1 MPVSDKNL
9 ARFKRAV
16 KQLNAVIR
24 DCENDCADD
33 EHTPY
38 AYLDGSDNFVLLT
51 GEFEIGEQGDHDSI
65 LITETLKAGGGDW

>member
-24 DCENDCADD
+24 DCESDCADD
-33 EHTPY
+33 EHTPF
-38 AYLDGSDNFVLLT
+38 AYLDGNNNFALPT
-51 GEFEIGEQGDHDSI
+51 GEFGIGEDGDDDSI
-65 LITETLKAGGGDW
+65 LITETLTAQGGDW

>member
-24 DCENDCADD
+24 DCKSDCADD
-33 EHTPY
+33 EHTPF
-38 AYLDGSDNFVLLT
+38 AYLDGNNNFALLT
-51 GEFEIGEQGDHDSI
+51 GEFGIGDDDSI
-65 LITETLKAGGGDW
+65 LITETLTAQGGDW